1 MNYFD
6 DKEKERQNQI
16 RKHRRI
22 FYISIICV
30 VSIFASNHIYK
41 EYFVPNQVTGFT
53 AIIPESTITV
63 KFNTTKEVFDSQ
75 IDSWSLKIDDTRATI
90 IDPEVREYA
99 ETCRLFDGNFY
110 YESGNGYVCRD
121 KDGKYITW
129 DEKQFE
135 N

>member
-6 DKEKERQNQI
+6 DKEKERQKQN
-16 RKHRRI
+16 KKYRRL
-22 FYISIICV
+22 FYISTTIV
-30 VSIFASNHIYK
+30 LVFFTVNYIYK
-41 EYFVPNQVTGFT
+41 ESSPNQVTGFT
-53 AIIPESTITV
+53 VTIPESTISV
-63 KFNTTKEVFDSQ
+63 RFNTTEKAFDSQ
-75 IDSWSLKIDDTRATI
+75 IDSWSLKIDDTEATI

-110 YESGNGYVCRD
+110 YESDSGYVCRD